1 VQQWSISV
9 YDCEKLCIYRNIKVE
24 FCHEKYLNFCSNVY
38 LLTKLRSGTLKLN
51 IELGRYNN
59 TPRESRLCLCC
70 NMNVVENE
78 YHFVLVCPAYRS
90 VRTHFL
96 PTYYCSWPNIYK
108 LEHLLKAANKN
119 LTMKLYNHLTAAWK
133 IRCHIIS

>member
-1 VQQWSISV
+1 M
-9 YDCEKLCIYRNIKVE
+9 RNILI
-24 FCHEKYLNFCSNVY
+24 FFSNVY

-119 LTMKLYNHLTAAWK
+119 LTIKLYNYLKTAWK

>member
-1 VQQWSISV
+1 MH
-9 YDCEKLCIYRNIKVE
+9 YNI
-24 FCHEKYLNFCSNVY
+24 EKYLNLCSNVY

-119 LTMKLYNHLTAAWK
+119 LTIKLYNYLKAAWK
-133 IRCHIIS
+133 IRYHIIS

>member
-1 VQQWSISV
+1 MNNKFVQQWSISV

-24 FCHEKYLNFCSNVY
+24 FCHEK
-38 LLTKLRSGTLKLN
+38 
-51 IELGRYNN
+51 
-59 TPRESRLCLCC
+59 
-70 NMNVVENE
+70 NVVENE

-96 PTYYCSWPNIYK
+96 PTYYCSWPNKYK

-119 LTMKLYNHLTAAWK
+119 LTIKLYNYLTAAWK